1 MSVKELA
8 IQTMQ
13 ELPED
18 ASWHEVEERI
28 HFIIEVEK
36 ARQQVKDGD
45 VVSHSEVE
53 STFEKWT
60 TA

>member
-18 ASWHEVEERI
+18 ASWQEVEERI
-28 HFIIEVEK
+28 HFMMEIEK

-45 VVSHSEVE
+45 VVSHSEVKSSLE
-53 STFEKWT
+53 QWI